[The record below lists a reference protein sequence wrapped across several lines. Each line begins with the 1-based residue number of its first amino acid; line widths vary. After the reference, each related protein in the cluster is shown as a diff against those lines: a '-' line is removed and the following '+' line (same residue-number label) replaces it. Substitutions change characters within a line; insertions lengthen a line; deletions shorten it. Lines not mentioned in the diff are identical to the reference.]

1 MILFFFI
8 IAFFLYTSS
17 ISDEIDILSVISLDN
32 NVPNECGLK
41 FIINKENDKQIL
53 KVSILK
59 KNQGTVTF
67 FSANSKKI
75 KFKELNILSQSK
87 SLKKLMNFNEANSKE
102 FVFENKTDVDD
113 TSAFFQE
120 VLIGG
125 AKIKINKTQH
135 EILGPIDSK
144 VRLEY
149 LFCTGEMFLPNYE
162 KK

>member
-8 IAFFLYTSS
+8 ITFFLYTSS
-17 ISDEIDILSVISLDN
+17 ISDEIDILSIISLDN
-32 NVPNECGLK
+32 NVPRECGLK

-59 KNQGTVTF
+59 KNKSTVTF
-67 FSANSKKI
+67 FSANSEKI
-75 KFKELNILSQSK
+75 KFNELNILSQSK
-87 SLKKLMNFNEANSKE
+87 SLKKLMNFNEVNSKE
-102 FVFENKTDVDD
+102 FIFENKTDIDD

-125 AKIKINKTQH
+125 AKIQINKTQH

>member
-1 MILFFFI
+1 M
-8 IAFFLYTSS
+8 
-17 ISDEIDILSVISLDN
+17 
-32 NVPNECGLK
+32 
-41 FIINKENDKQIL
+41 
-53 KVSILK
+53 K
-59 KNQGTVTF
+59 KNKGTVTF
-67 FSANSKKI
+67 FSANSEKI
-75 KFKELNILSQSK
+75 KFNELNILSQSK
-87 SLKKLMNFNEANSKE
+87 SLKKLMNFNEVNSKE
-102 FVFENKTDVDD
+102 FIFENKTDIDD

-125 AKIKINKTQH
+125 AKIQINKTQH

>member
-8 IAFFLYTSS
+8 ITFFLYTSS

-59 KNQGTVTF
+59 KNKGTVTL
-67 FSANSKKI
+67 FSANSENM

-87 SLKKLMNFNEANSKE
+87 SLKKLMNFNEVNSKK
-102 FVFENKTDVDD
+102 FIFENKTDIDD

-125 AKIKINKTQH
+125 AKIQINKTQH